1 MNITISTKKIEKLI
15 KLSKS
20 YKEIYGDE
28 ETVWEFDDVEE
39 MRKIGDDF
47 MEIVMQCINKSK
59 K

>member
-1 MNITISTKKIEKLI
+1 MDITISTKKIEKLI